1 MFEAIRGIAE
11 ALKKASQD
19 LGVSLMQTLDLIQNH
34 EERLQDLEKSMTV
47 KGHLRQV
54 ARAIEDIPDQGKKE
68 TTMAEFASICHA
80 LGLEDL
86 EG

>member
-1 MFEAIRGIAE
+1 MLEAIRGIAE

-34 EERLQDLEKSMTV
+34 EERLQKLEEFMNV

-54 ARAIEDIPDQGKKE
+54 ARAIEAIPNQEKKE
-68 TTMAEFASICHA
+68 ITMAEFASICHA
-80 LGLEDL
+80 LGLENL
-86 EG
+86 ED